1 MQQSPDH
8 TDDIRL
14 IEGSLQVMMVIC
26 LLYKLQRPNDASSNV
41 VSSRSASKL
50 PFRGG
55 SLIRPDRP
63 NEARNAGNLIGTYVK
78 PRST

>member
-14 IEGSLQVMMVIC
+14 IEGSMMVIC
-26 LLYKLQRPNDASSNV
+26 LFKLQRRSNV

-55 SLIRPDRP
+55 SPIRPDRP
-63 NEARNAGNLIGTYVK
+63 NEARNAGNLIET
-78 PRST
+78 